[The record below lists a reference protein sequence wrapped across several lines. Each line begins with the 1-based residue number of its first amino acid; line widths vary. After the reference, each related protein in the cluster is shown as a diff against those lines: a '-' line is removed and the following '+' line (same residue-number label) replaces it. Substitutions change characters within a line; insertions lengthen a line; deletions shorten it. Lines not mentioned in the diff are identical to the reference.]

1 MPWYKTKLDIVADI
15 FRQANLGKTC
25 DEKPI
30 FIRLKAIL
38 DAFLTK

>member
-1 MPWYKTKLDIVADI
+1 MSWYKKNDIVADI
-15 FRQANLGKTC
+15 FRQANYVKSFDKKT
-25 DEKPI
+25 I